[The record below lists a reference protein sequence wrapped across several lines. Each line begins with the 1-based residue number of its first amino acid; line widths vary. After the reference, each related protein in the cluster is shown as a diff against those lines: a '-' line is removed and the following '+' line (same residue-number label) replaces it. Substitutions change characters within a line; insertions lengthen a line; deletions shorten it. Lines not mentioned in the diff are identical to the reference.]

1 MSNWWSVFIA
11 MRGAYLIA
19 ARAWPEVSVGKIKLF
34 DAEGTGGG
42 RVSLAGEEGEAGRV
56 GRWVPG
62 GEGRAAR
69 GVRDAMGM
77 GRGGRTRSPPHR
89 RRRYLGAPSLQSDA
103 LGARG
108 GKTRRSRGSKS
119 GEAIERSAGWAEI
132 MTGRTSQ
139 GEGGRY

>member
-56 GRWVPG
+56 GRWVLGGG
-62 GEGRAAR
+62 GEGS
-69 GVRDAMGM
+69 
-77 GRGGRTRSPPHR
+77 GGRAR
-89 RRRYLGAPSLQSDA
+89 RDGD
-103 LGARG
+103 G
-108 GKTRRSRGSKS
+108 
-119 GEAIERSAGWAEI
+119 AGWSYQVSSSSSKKVSWGAIVAE
-132 MTGRTSQ
+132 
-139 GEGGRY
+139 